1 MNITNFIQNW
11 GLFNS
16 KLSIFCWLLY
26 CNTNSENNYF
36 FFWGGGRRKDSNIYH
51 DPTVHIV

>member
-36 FFWGGGRRKDSNIYH
+36 FFWGGAGGKTAISIM
-51 DPTVHIV
+51 